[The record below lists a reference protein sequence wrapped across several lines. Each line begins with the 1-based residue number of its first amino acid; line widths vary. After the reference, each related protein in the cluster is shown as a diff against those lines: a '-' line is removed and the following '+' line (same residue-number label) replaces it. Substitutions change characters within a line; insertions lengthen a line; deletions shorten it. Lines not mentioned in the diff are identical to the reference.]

1 MKTTGDPGILEI
13 SGGDVVLHVTGDIQ
27 LGQGCEIIV
36 KDGSTLKIYTDGD
49 IVCANGSSINTE
61 APPEEAATLQL
72 FATGEGTQF
81 FDVKA
86 KSEWT
91 GTIYAPDAD
100 VVLYAG
106 GDVYG
111 SVVAHDFEFK
121 AGGNFHY
128 DKALQKK
135 NTVTDDAV
143 VFVVTRW
150 YESPAKLLTAEM
162 QAEPMGWD
170 E

>member
-1 MKTTGDPGILEI
+1 MVYIRN
-13 SGGDVVLHVTGDIQ
+13 S
-27 LGQGCEIIV
+27 CEIVV
-36 KDGSTLKIYTDGD
+36 KPGSTLKIYVDGD
-49 IVCANGSSINTE
+49 ISCDNGSSINTE

-72 FATGEGTQF
+72 FATGEGAQS

-91 GTIYAPDAD
+91 GTIYGPDAD

-111 SVVAHDFEFK
+111 SVVAHDFDFK

-128 DKALQKK
+128 DKALQEK
-135 NTVTDDAV
+135 NTVDDDAV
-143 VFVVTRW
+143 FFVVNRW
-150 YESPAKLLTAEM
+150 YESIPRFSVDLKPAEIMPILEGDLLK
-162 QAEPMGWD
+162 
-170 E
+170 